1 MPFEELPHTADWAV
15 RIWSDDLRG
24 LLAESVWAV
33 NMLSGLNLAAGPGLN
48 RRLELQAEDAES
60 LLVSFL
66 SEIVYLM
73 EQESLGVQS
82 LHIKRLDGNGPFWL
96 DVELECAAIQ
106 SVNKFIKAVTYHNL
120 QIRPTERGLEV
131 EIVFDV

>member
-15 RIWSDDLRG
+15 RVWSEDLHG
-24 LLAESVWAV
+24 LLAESVQAV
-33 NMLSGLNLAAGPGLN
+33 NTLSELNLAAGPCLN

-82 LHIKRLDGNGPFWL
+82 LHVRRLDGDGPFWL
-96 DVELECAAIQ
+96 EVELECAAIQ